1 MLPLLSSSCPPPTH
15 PPGVGV
21 RVAEGLL
28 HSSAAIQE
36 KTQLSE
42 PQSAPAECALLV
54 HALKIK
60 VHFLFCKQQT
70 VECSVLRLIWMC
82 LCGGSERLLR
92 GDQKRYI
99 LGATMEMNPDSP
111 FPLRRLQ
118 RRRSSSNFC
127 GELAFLLSLSF
138 SHINN

>member
-1 MLPLLSSSCPPPTH
+1 MNAATFIIFLPPPSTLH

-28 HSSAAIQE
+28 HSSAAIQR

-54 HALKIK
+54 LALKIK

-82 LCGGSERLLR
+82 VCVEV
-92 GDQKRYI
+92 
-99 LGATMEMNPDSP
+99 
-111 FPLRRLQ
+111 
-118 RRRSSSNFC
+118 
-127 GELAFLLSLSF
+127 LSVS
-138 SHINN
+138 